1 MSELTLEQV
10 GNSGERGLADHSWSH
25 YAHLSIYHF
34 AVPYTRGKRV
44 LDAGSGSGY
53 GTAYLAKHGADVL
66 GLDGSADAVAHSNA
80 TYTQAAFS
88 LVDLNEPLPLD
99 TGAFE
104 VVFSSNVFEHVANID
119 SLVAECGR
127 VMKPGGLAI
136 IAVPPI
142 VSELSM
148 EADMRNPFHVHHFP
162 PIAWQRKLERFFESV
177 ECRRHIGLGA
187 YATEESHREQMTKWP
202 ADVTIRETDF
212 EFPPIDAAEI
222 IADHCLTAVFLC
234 REPRASPLPESIME
248 RTPAAW
254 CEGAVAAQLIGA
266 ASREG
271 AEQQRIIAEL
281 SAHLEAQRVELE
293 QARASR
299 SEAMA
304 SLEATQ
310 LQIEVVLAE
319 AALLKSSNS
328 WRMTS
333 PLRAL
338 RRYSSR

>member
-1 MSELTLEQV
+1 MTELTLEQV

-53 GTAYLAKHGADVL
+53 GAAYLAKHGADVL

-80 TYTQAAFS
+80 TYTHAAYR
-88 LVDLNEPLPLD
+88 LADLNQALPLD
-99 TGAFE
+99 SGAFE
-104 VVFSSNVFEHVANID
+104 VVFSSNVFEHIALVD

-127 VMKPGGLAI
+127 VMKPEGLAI

-142 VSELSM
+142 VSALSM

-234 REPRASPLPESIME
+234 RKPRATALPESIGE

-254 CEGAVAAQLIGA
+254 CEGTVAAQLIGA
-266 ASREG
+266 ATKDA
-271 AEQQRIIAEL
+271 AEQQRVIGEL
-281 SAHLEAQRVELE
+281 SAQLEVQRAELE

-299 SEAMA
+299 SEALG
-304 SLEATQ
+304 SLEATRRE
-310 LQIEVVLAE
+310 IEEVRAE
-319 AALLKSSNS
+319 AALIKSSNS
-328 WRMTS
+328 WLITA

-338 RRYSSR
+338 RRYNSR